1 MNNLD
6 WLPFYGAVLA
16 TLALGW
22 NIISYILNI
31 VRNRPSIRLS
41 DLYLIEWNTQ
51 EPKIEFRATNHKR
64 EPIKIEC
71 FGFMM
76 PNGQEFPPYAP
87 PPESTLVQERDFR
100 KFIIPLKHIRE
111 LYNLEVRSTF
121 KFIFVKDT
129 TGRTYKKR
137 IPKGIIRQ
145 ITA

>member
-1 MNNLD
+1 MNNLN
-6 WLPFYGAVLA
+6 WLPIYGAVLA

-41 DLYLIEWNTQ
+41 DLYLIGWNTQ

-76 PNGQEFPPYAP
+76 SNGQEFPPYAP
-87 PPESTLVQERDFR
+87 PTESTLVPERDFR

-111 LYNLEVRSTF
+111 LYNQEVRSTF

-129 TGRTYKKR
+129 TGRIYKKR
-137 IPKGIIRQ
+137 ISKGIIRQ
-145 ITA
+145 ITV